1 MHKNY
6 TGDFNGS
13 FAQRPNQQY
22 LDQSLKSTAVHNNI
36 NLSDTQSGFS
46 KKTNNLKRM
55 KTVDSSDDEERA
67 GKKEKNAAA
76 QDDYYNFDR

>member
-13 FAQRPNQQY
+13 FAKRPNQQF
-22 LDQSLKSTAVHNNI
+22 LDQSLKSTIHNHI
-36 NLSDTQSGFS
+36 NQSETFSAFS
-46 KKTNNLKRM
+46 KQTNQLKRM
-55 KTVDSSDDEERA
+55 KTGDSSDDEE
-67 GKKEKNAAA
+67 GGVKKDQNTGA